1 MAGASAVLVRGP
13 KPNERKNQMN
23 LNSSP
28 TRSRALRLPGSR
40 PRHPGETRARL
51 TRVAH
56 HLVDLVAELTPLSP
70 VPFRIE
76 RGLDQESRHTGGKPS
91 EHRGA
96 VPTWARARKEVRHG

>member
-1 MAGASAVLVRGP
+1 
-13 KPNERKNQMN
+13 MN

-40 PRHPGETRARL
+40 PRHPGEIRTRL

-76 RGLDQESRHTGGKPS
+76 RGLDQESRHTGGTRP
-91 EHRGA
+91 EPPGA
-96 VPTWARARKEVRHG
+96 VPAWAQARKEVRHG

>member
-1 MAGASAVLVRGP
+1 
-13 KPNERKNQMN
+13 MN
-23 LNSSP
+23 LNVSQP
-28 TRSRALRLPGSR
+28 TARTPRLPGAR
-40 PRHPGETRARL
+40 PRRPGEIRTRL

-96 VPTWARARKEVRHG
+96 VPAWARARKEVRHG